1 MRALPNG
8 KWIASTQEVAQLLG
22 LSHRLIQKHIALG
35 LMPVRR
41 PGDRV
46 FLLLPDDL
54 DTYLER
60 IADPGPG
67 YAAA

>member
-1 MRALPNG
+1 MHALPNG
-8 KWIASTQEVAQLLG
+8 KSLATTQEAAQLLG
-22 LSHRLIQKHIALG
+22 LSHRLVQRHITLG

-46 FLLLPDDL
+46 FVLIPDDL